1 MAKNGTTEL
10 SSQYFWPRTGHIQVI
25 SIFGHLYAHTDT
37 YENNNII
44 NTIIV
49 WYNKICVKLL
59 FYKLFITHI
68 NSNGANEK
76 KCTCE
81 RRFKRKNF

>member
-1 MAKNGTTEL
+1 MEYFRNIPSILRCYVGVMAKNGTTEL

-49 WYNKICVKLL
+49 
-59 FYKLFITHI
+59 
-68 NSNGANEK
+68 
-76 KCTCE
+76 
-81 RRFKRKNF
+81 